1 MKGEVKIHMS
11 IRFIYGRA
19 GTGKSKFC
27 IDEIKNNIAEEADNK
42 LILLVPEQYT
52 FNTENKIL
60 KFIGERALLRTEVL
74 SFKKMANEVSEECG
88 GRVKDIIKESGR
100 NMLIHRVLNENIDFL
115 DYFKRISR
123 EQGFNEIISEIIS
136 EFKKYNVDIETLR
149 KIDEKVDNIE
159 LIQKLNELTIIYEAF
174 NSKMHESYIDGDDEL
189 TLLSKKLLEN
199 DIYKGAE
206 VWIDE
211 FTSFTPQQLEIVRL
225 LAKRCKR
232 VNITLCMECK
242 SLEGEDITDV
252 FNTIKSTENN
262 ILKIM
267 KENNVAYDEPI
278 DLNNNISYR
287 FKDNLEL
294 KHIERYFFTYPFNEY
309 DKSCNRVEV
318 YKANNI
324 YDEVDRVAKSI
335 IELVREKGYR
345 YKDISVVCR
354 NIDDYEKVTS
364 VIFND
369 YDIPYFLDKKTQLL
383 SNPLIILISSAF
395 EILFKNWSYESIF
408 KYLKSGLV
416 GIENS
421 YIDILENFILEHG
434 IKGYKWTVKE
444 IISEKW
450 FNNNEELTKEKILIS
465 EIMDEIRTPLMTF
478 HNKINGKYKVRDICT
493 AIYEFLIDVKAFER
507 INNWI
512 ENFERI
518 GLEDKVK
525 EYSQVQSIVV
535 DILDQAVDVIGEE
548 ILDSFEFFKILN
560 SGFTNE
566 KIGVIPVALD
576 QVNIGD
582 IARIK
587 GRDVKVLYIVGI
599 NDGVLPSS
607 KKDEGILSD
616 RDRGILNEIGVKLAS
631 TTRNKVFEEQFLLY
645 TALSISSEY
654 LMLSYPMADFEG
666 KSLRPSIVI
675 PRIKKI
681 FPKLVEE
688 SAIYD
693 LKSRKDKI
701 SKVIAPIP
709 TFNELIVAV
718 RRDFD
723 KEDIEAYWPEVYNWF
738 KENDDFK
745 DKVKNIFKGLT
756 YSNVGDKVAK
766 KKLRKLYQNDMGK
779 LVFSV
784 SRLEKYAECP
794 FSYFVQYGLKAKNRK
809 VYEFTP
815 PDLGSFVHEMLDS
828 FTNKIKDEGILWSEL
843 DTEKCNAIV
852 SNIIDKKLNVESNS
866 ILNSTK
872 KFKYLAQRF
881 KRVISKS
888 VSVIANQIGKG
899 EFEVFKTEFNFGS
912 FSSGEAITLDLE
924 SKEKIYLQGRI
935 DRIDTLDLDGE
946 TYIRIIDYKTGA
958 KKFDLNELYYGLQM
972 QLLVYLDA
980 LIKNSK
986 YILDKQV
993 RPGAVLYFKIDDPII
1008 KGKKEMTTEEVQQ
1021 EVLDALK
1028 MKGLILKDARVVRA
1042 MDKDIEGYSL
1052 VIPAAF
1058 KTDGDFKANS
1068 DVVTEDE
1075 FTLLRKYV
1083 NKKMIELCEDMLSG
1097 DIKIEPTKHSNR
1109 THCEYCDFSAICQ
1122 FDSSIKDNK
1131 YKIIMKKPQ
1140 NDIWNSIEKEISN
1153 SNEASYS

>member
-1 MKGEVKIHMS
+1 MS

-27 IDEIKNNIAEEADNK
+27 IDEIKNNIDEEADNK

-60 KFIGERALLRTEVL
+60 KFIGERALLRTQVL
-74 SFKKMANEVSEECG
+74 SFKKMAHEVSEECG
-88 GRVKDIIKESGR
+88 GRVKEIIKESGR
-100 NMLIHRVLNENIDFL
+100 NMLIHRVLNENMDSL
-115 DYFKRISR
+115 DYFKKISR
-123 EQGFNEIISEIIS
+123 EQGFNEIVSEIIS
-136 EFKKYNVDIETLR
+136 EFKKYNVNIENLM
-149 KIDEKVDNIE
+149 KIDEKIDNIE
-159 LIQKLNELTIIYEAF
+159 LIQKLKELAIIYEAF

-232 VNITLCMECK
+232 VSITLCMKNK
-242 SLEGEDITDV
+242 SLDGEDITDV
-252 FNTIKSTENN
+252 FNTINNTENN

-267 KENNVAYDEPI
+267 KENNVAYDKPI
-278 DLNNNISYR
+278 DLNNNIPYR

-294 KHIERYFFTYPFNEY
+294 KHIESYFFTYPFNEY
-309 DKSCNRVEV
+309 DKSCNRVAL

-335 IELVREKGYR
+335 VELVREKGYR

-364 VIFND
+364 VIFKD

-416 GIENS
+416 GIDNS
-421 YIDILENFILEHG
+421 YIDILENFILENG
-434 IKGYKWTVKE
+434 IRGYKWTVEE

-465 EIMDEIRTPLMTF
+465 EIMEEIRTPLMIF

-507 INNWI
+507 IDAWI
-512 ENFERI
+512 ENFEKI

-525 EYSQVQSIVV
+525 EYSQVQSIVI

-587 GRDVKVLYIVGI
+587 GRDVKILYIVGI
-599 NDGVLPSS
+599 NDGVLPAS

-616 RDRGILNEIGVKLAS
+616 RDRGILNEIGVKLSS

-645 TALSISSEY
+645 TALTISSEY
-654 LMLSYPMADFEG
+654 LILSYPMADFEG

-675 PRIKKI
+675 PRIKRI
-681 FPKLVEE
+681 LPKLVEE

-693 LKSRKDKI
+693 LKSQKNKI

-723 KEDIEAYWPEVYNWF
+723 KEDIEPYWPEVYSWF
-738 KENDDFK
+738 KENGDFK
-745 DKVKNIFKGLT
+745 EKVKNIFKGL
-756 YSNVGDKVAK
+756 
-766 KKLRKLYQNDMGK
+766 
-779 LVFSV
+779 
-784 SRLEKYAECP
+784 
-794 FSYFVQYGLKAKNRK
+794 
-809 VYEFTP
+809 
-815 PDLGSFVHEMLDS
+815 
-828 FTNKIKDEGILWSEL
+828 
-843 DTEKCNAIV
+843 
-852 SNIIDKKLNVESNS
+852 NI
-866 ILNSTK
+866 
-872 KFKYLAQRF
+872 F
-881 KRVISKS
+881 
-888 VSVIANQIGKG
+888 
-899 EFEVFKTEFNFGS
+899 
-912 FSSGEAITLDLE
+912 
-924 SKEKIYLQGRI
+924 
-935 DRIDTLDLDGE
+935 
-946 TYIRIIDYKTGA
+946 
-958 KKFDLNELYYGLQM
+958 
-972 QLLVYLDA
+972 
-980 LIKNSK
+980 
-986 YILDKQV
+986 
-993 RPGAVLYFKIDDPII
+993 
-1008 KGKKEMTTEEVQQ
+1008 
-1021 EVLDALK
+1021 
-1028 MKGLILKDARVVRA
+1028 
-1042 MDKDIEGYSL
+1042 
-1052 VIPAAF
+1052 
-1058 KTDGDFKANS
+1058 
-1068 DVVTEDE
+1068 
-1075 FTLLRKYV
+1075 
-1083 NKKMIELCEDMLSG
+1083 
-1097 DIKIEPTKHSNR
+1097 
-1109 THCEYCDFSAICQ
+1109 
-1122 FDSSIKDNK
+1122 
-1131 YKIIMKKPQ
+1131 
-1140 NDIWNSIEKEISN
+1140 
-1153 SNEASYS
+1153 